1 MCFIVR
7 ILTVGAVIRG
17 SHAFVGLVVAPEIG
31 TTVWNTNVV
40 GVPRELIFRAL
51 GLADSIAVGVSRSV
65 RVVDS
70 ISEG

>member
-1 MCFIVR
+1 MCLIVR
-7 ILTVGAVIRG
+7 ILAVGAVIRG

-31 TTVWNTNVV
+31 ATVWNTNVV
-40 GVPRELIFRAL
+40 GVSCELIFRTL
-51 GLADSIAVGVSRSV
+51 GLANSIAVGVSRSV